1 MSIGDYSEYELRQA
15 TNRRPPAC
23 YERAEARPQD
33 GDDFVDAQ
41 FRAALLVL
49 SVGICAA
56 TFLVLH
62 GGFLL

>member
-1 MSIGDYSEYELRQA
+1 MSIGNDSEDALRQA

-23 YERAEARPQD
+23 YARAEAQPQD
-33 GDDFVDAQ
+33 GDDLVDAQ
-41 FRAALLVL
+41 FKGALLVL